1 MADAPV
7 LSSLGKLTFV
17 ALLNGATVDDQ
28 PRTDAPRSRAT
39 WPLQE
44 GGGTS
49 NDDHSA
55 AGAPNAD
62 GALPMATGALLTDE
76 ALRRRFRNRSR
87 RRKSSAS
94 TVGDAAVVAALSTS
108 GQQLFSTGS
117 SGGSPSLPLSP
128 SARRGKGEQETEAE
142 TEAAGGGEHTLK
154 EQSYPS
160 PLVSSA
166 QVEAVIKAS
175 FAKMA
180 SLKKMG
186 SLGKMA
192 FLSLDDSVSSNEGG
206 GGEGGEGGDGGK
218 GGDGGTRGNGE
229 DGGDG
234 ENLFAS
240 PSSGA
245 LLADEALRR
254 RFRNRSRRRKSSA
267 STVGD
272 AAVVAALSTSGQ
284 QLFST
289 GSSGGS
295 PSLPLSP
302 SARRGKGEQETEAET
317 EAAGGGEHTLKE
329 QSYPS
334 PLVSSAQVE
343 AVIKASFAKMA
354 SLKKMGS
361 LGKMAFLSEGS
372 VGGTGG
378 NGEDGGDGENG
389 VFASPSSSDGVF
401 ASALVASSSSAHDDA
416 GPHLL
421 PLPAP
426 RVLVEPDES
435 QRPTFRGRRHSF
447 QHSVGVP
454 GVGGVSG
461 ASGESSVSGTQGSSR
476 RGSLESRSDSRWR
489 KIRWHK
495 KTAPKSCSSHPP
507 RKYRPEHG
515 LDPKTQRARERL
527 ASRFSALGFPHE
539 GCMQA
544 LKEAQLDVELT
555 CKLLLFYYPKGEGVR
570 NMVRSLVRVIT
581 TAEMKLTAM
590 LDEFKETMADGTVDE
605 RLNAVMVYFEKCDQ
619 QNTG

>member
-7 LSSLGKLTFV
+7 RSSLGKLAFV
-17 ALLNGATVDDQ
+17 ASLNGAGSVDDHP
-28 PRTDAPRSRAT
+28 PRTDAPELSRAT

-44 GGGTS
+44 GGAA

-55 AGAPNAD
+55 AGDANAD
-62 GALPMATGALLTDE
+62 GVLPIAAGALLTDE

-94 TVGDAAVVAALSTS
+94 SVGDAAVVAALSTS
-108 GQQLFSTGS
+108 GQQLFSTLIGS
-117 SGGSPSLPLSP
+117 GGGSPSLPQ
-128 SARRGKGEQETEAE
+128 SAWRGGGEQETEAE
-142 TEAAGGGEHTLK
+142 TEAAGGGEHILK

-166 QVEAVIKAS
+166 KVEAVIKAS

-206 GGEGGEGGDGGK
+206 GGEGG
-218 GGDGGTRGNGE
+218 

-234 ENLFAS
+234 ENL
-240 PSSGA
+240 
-245 LLADEALRR
+245 
-254 RFRNRSRRRKSSA
+254 
-267 STVGD
+267 
-272 AAVVAALSTSGQ
+272 
-284 QLFST
+284 
-289 GSSGGS
+289 
-295 PSLPLSP
+295 
-302 SARRGKGEQETEAET
+302 
-317 EAAGGGEHTLKE
+317 
-329 QSYPS
+329 
-334 PLVSSAQVE
+334 
-343 AVIKASFAKMA
+343 
-354 SLKKMGS
+354 
-361 LGKMAFLSEGS
+361 
-372 VGGTGG
+372 
-378 NGEDGGDGENG
+378 
-389 VFASPSSSDGVF
+389 FASPSSSDGVF
-401 ASALVASSSSAHDDA
+401 ASALVAASSAHDDA
-416 GPHLL
+416 GAHLL

-426 RVLVEPDES
+426 RVLVEPG
-435 QRPTFRGRRHSF
+435 QPQLPTFRGRRHSF
-447 QHSVGVP
+447 QQRYTVLCGETGIGNSTHGSGGNEGSNNGVDGGVRETTVGVP
-454 GVGGVSG
+454 GVGGISG
-461 ASGESSVSGTQGSSR
+461 ASGESSVSR
-476 RGSLESRSDSRWR
+476 RGSLDSRSESRWR
-489 KIRWHK
+489 KIRWHE
-495 KTAPKSCSSHPP
+495 KTAAKRTPCSSRPP

-527 ASRFSALGFPHE
+527 ASRFSALGFPRE